1 MVQVFPSADSMVR
14 LIGAVMAEQDED
26 WSSRRWIVP
35 ESLARLE
42 EPAPAEPETTE
53 ESRER
58 GLKVVQTAMELAD
71 GGRKAA

>member
-1 MVQVFPSADSMVR
+1 MVQVFPSAESMVR
-14 LIGAVMAEQDED
+14 LVGAVMAEQDED

-53 ESRER
+53 ESRMR
-58 GLKVVQTAMELAD
+58 GLKVVRTAMELAD
-71 GGRKAA
+71 MGSRAA

>member
-14 LIGAVMAEQDED
+14 LVGAVMAEQDED

-53 ESRER
+53 ESRMR
-58 GLKVVQTAMELAD
+58 GLKVVRTAMELAD
-71 GGRKAA
+71 AGRRAA

>member
-1 MVQVFPSADSMVR
+1 MVQVFPSAESMIR
-14 LIGAVMAEQDED
+14 LVGAVMAEQDED

-53 ESRER
+53 ESRMR
-58 GLKVVQTAMELAD
+58 GLKVVRTAMELAD
-71 GGRKAA
+71 AGRRAA